1 MSAIRRYPIPRALYA
16 LALAAIIVAVAACA
30 GDDGSAKTPTEPLRL
45 GLLLNFSGES
55 PRSTERAR
63 GFDLAIKHIN
73 EAGGVFG
80 LPVETVRAD
89 STLDPDTAVAEAK
102 RLIEEE
108 GVHALVGP
116 STSANSLAVIEKA
129 ARPLNIP
136 AISPS
141 ATSPLLT
148 GADDGGFFF
157 RTALSDVAQGPVLA
171 RITRERGFDN
181 VGLIYRNDAW
191 GQGLADSFMGAWTGA
206 ISFVSIEPGA
216 PTHLPEL
223 EWMAAEG
230 TQALVVIAFN
240 TEGVTIMREASDNGL
255 YDRFALGDALVGAE
269 VLSGLGGDFDGEMWG
284 TTADAPTG
292 SDSAQTWEAA
302 YIEEY
307 SALPESAYVKAAY
320 DATIA
325 LALAAQSAGGADGAA
340 IRDHLRTIGSSP
352 GERAIAGADGAA
364 SALSALRDG
373 EAIDY
378 DGASTTLDWDANGDL
393 TRGQVGVWRYSKS
406 TGIESLEIVAYEK

>member
-1 MSAIRRYPIPRALYA
+1 MSAIHRPLSICA
-16 LALAAIIVAVAACA
+16 LALAALVVLAAACA
-30 GDDGSAKTPTEPLRL
+30 GDDGSAGTPPEPLRV

-55 PRSTERAR
+55 GRAADRAR
-63 GFDLAIKHIN
+63 GFDLAIKHVN

-80 LPVETVRAD
+80 QPVETVRAD
-89 STLDPDTAVAEAK
+89 STLDPEVAAAEAQ

-116 STSANSLAVIEKA
+116 STSANSLVVIEKA
-129 ARPLNIP
+129 TRPLNIP
-136 AISPS
+136 TISPS

-148 GADDGGFFF
+148 GADDGDFFF

-171 RITRERGFDN
+171 RVTRERGFDN

-292 SDSAQTWEAA
+292 SASEQTWEAA

-307 SALPESAYVKAAY
+307 GALPESAYVKAAY

-325 LALAAQSAGGADGAA
+325 LALAAQSAGSFDGAA
-340 IRDHLRTIGSSP
+340 IRDHLRIVGAAP
-352 GERAIAGADGAA
+352 GVEAIAGATGVSA
-364 SALSALRDG
+364 ALSALRDG

-393 TRGQVGVWRYSKS
+393 TGGHIGVWRYSKA
-406 TGIESLEIVAYEK
+406 TGIEHLEVVAYEN